1 MGMSRYRFAF
11 LWRRFHNFSVDLSD
25 LEKEEDDFYVG
36 VNEQLEENSLTGDL
50 IDRHQHQSQNFEEKD
65 TDTSTNQ

>member
-25 LEKEEDDFYVG
+25 LEKEQDDFYVG
-36 VNEQLEENSLTGDL
+36 GNE
-50 IDRHQHQSQNFEEKD
+50 
-65 TDTSTNQ
+65 